1 MTLLVQE
8 ISPSHK
14 KSLEKLTT
22 KNVQINLFKINYEMV
37 NPIHNRQGNYLR
49 GQFFTMLI
57 FYRLFIPEL
66 FPHNNQYRS
75 SRNF

>member
-22 KNVQINLFKINYEMV
+22 KNVHINIFKINYEMV
-37 NPIHNRQGNYLR
+37 NPIHNSQENYLR
-49 GQFFTMLI
+49 VQFFTMLI
-57 FYRLFIPEL
+57 FYRLFLNYFLNIIKQ
-66 FPHNNQYRS
+66 FI
-75 SRNF
+75 